1 MAHEVNIEKNGVGVA
16 VTLTDVITGMEITRI
31 NQYIYD
37 QDPEK
42 KLRYQ
47 IWDFT
52 NVDVLEMKTEDIEK
66 LVLQD
71 MEEASINSNQR
82 VALIGSSQTLK
93 GVDSLYHYMSDCL
106 IKTGFQS
113 KTFSTLE
120 EARNWIEE
128 TQPVEIQES
137 VNHAQP

>member
-1 MAHEVNIEKNGVGVA
+1 MAHKVNIEKNGVGVV
-16 VTLTDVITGMEITRI
+16 VTLTDVITGMELTRI

-52 NVDVLEMKTEDIEK
+52 DVDILEMKTEDIEK

-71 MEEASINSNQR
+71 MEEASINSDQR
-82 VALIGSSQTLK
+82 VAIIGSSQTLK

-113 KTFSTLE
+113 KTFTNRD
-120 EARNWIEE
+120 EAREWIEG
-128 TQPVEIQES
+128 THPVEIQES
-137 VNHAQP
+137 INHVQP